1 MPLTCLVWII
11 LLGVEGSQRSWSTNE
26 IKGWHVIL
34 WFTIFY
40 LAAVHSYAGLLYSE
54 NLYIHCPDISCWITI
69 RNTLLSS
76 LFTWSWILLEVLCAI
91 YLFHATHVLIIV
103 LVFITEANEGPV
115 WSADSCVESRE
126 ARSPNE
132 DKAGIFQTWE
142 CWCYEVIFH
151 CSGAWFLIVSRVI
164 LLLGK

>member
-1 MPLTCLVWII
+1 VPLTCLVWII
-11 LLGVEGSQRSWSTNE
+11 LLGIEGSQRSWSTNE

-34 WFTIFY
+34 WFTILY

-54 NLYIHCPDISCWITI
+54 NFYIHCPDISCWITI

-91 YLFHATHVLIIV
+91 YLFHATHVIITV

-115 WSADSCVESRE
+115 WSADSCLESRE

-142 CWCYEVIFH
+142 CWCYEVIFQFR
-151 CSGAWFLIVSRVI
+151 CLMLNSI
-164 LLLGK
+164 GK